1 MVLDKFKKE
10 KKEEIIS
17 DEDYVS
23 RKEFNKL
30 KRRIKAHQYY
40 LDNIYI
46 FYSLEP
52 TQFLTEIKSLSYE
65 LMEFVSNL
73 CVKHDLAYWLDFDS
87 LLTAVRHN
95 EFMPENLDLSMG
107 MMKSDSLKFAEIF
120 QSEMDDA
127 VLNDI
132 AYEFNESQELL
143 QINLEFIDLE
153 GLSFTIN
160 IFKYDYMDD
169 NETIMR
175 DVDSMKAFKKSI
187 LFPLGEMQLGNYSYS
202 VPNDSYEYLKLADDN
217 FMFSLTTVPDFNR
230 LNRLRQ
236 HPDLIQKLGRYNE
249 MFRSVNENY

>member
-10 KKEEIIS
+10 KREEIIS

-73 CVKHDLAYWLDFDS
+73 CVKHDLAYWLDSDT
-87 LLTAVRHN
+87 LLAAVRHN

-132 AYEFNESQELL
+132 AYEFNESQELS
-143 QINLEFIDLE
+143 QINFEFIDLE
-153 GLSFTIN
+153 GFSFTIN

-175 DVDSMKAFKKSI
+175 DADGMNAFKKSI

-217 FMFSLTTVPDFNR
+217 FMFSLTNVPDFNR

-236 HPDLIQKLGRYNE
+236 HPDLIQKLGKYNE

>member
-1 MVLDKFKKE
+1 MVLDKLKKE
-10 KKEEIIS
+10 KNEEIIS

-40 LDNIYI
+40 LDNLYI

-73 CVKHDLAYWLDFDS
+73 CAKHDLDYWLDFDT
-87 LLTAVRHN
+87 LLTAVRHK

-120 QSEMDDA
+120 QSEMDDTI
-127 VLNDI
+127 LNDI
-132 AYEFNESQELL
+132 SYEFNESQELL
-143 QINLEFIDLE
+143 EINFEFIDLE
-153 GLSFTIN
+153 GFSLTIN
-160 IFKYDYMDD
+160 IFKYDYRED

-175 DVDSMKAFKKSI
+175 DADGMKAFKKSI
-187 LFPLGEMQLGNYSYS
+187 LFPLIDIKLGNYSYS

-217 FMFSLTTVPDFNR
+217 FMFNLTKVPDFNR
-230 LNRLRQ
+230 LNRLRK
-236 HPDLIQKLGRYNE
+236 HSDLIQKLGKYNE